1 MDEMEKDYLVQLETL
16 EDENEKLKSSVC
28 EGNDLL
34 VQCQRALTQASLK
47 STTLSVSSIYVP
59 YFSLTILMIF
69 LGSTRTIKS
78 TSAAY

>member
-1 MDEMEKDYLVQLETL
+1 MDEMEKDFLEQLETL

-34 VQCQRALTQASLK
+34 AQCQRALTQASLK
-47 STTLSVSSIYVP
+47 STTLSVSIIYIS
-59 YFSLTILMIF
+59 YFSLTFLMI
-69 LGSTRTIKS
+69 LSGSIRTIKS